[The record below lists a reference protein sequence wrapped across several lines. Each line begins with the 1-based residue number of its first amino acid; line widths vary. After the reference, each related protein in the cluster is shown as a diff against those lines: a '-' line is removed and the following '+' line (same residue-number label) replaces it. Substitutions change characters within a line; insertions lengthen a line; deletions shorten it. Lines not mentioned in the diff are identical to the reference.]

1 MACLVMPARLASSVR
16 LQPGQRQ
23 VARDLDVRCA
33 QRAPG
38 GQIGQ
43 GQRQVGI
50 VGHQGQ
56 HPGIEAL
63 AGHGQQ
69 AAQVGLAPGFR
80 SRGCG
85 HPEMVNQID

>member
-1 MACLVMPARLASSVR
+1 MACLVTPARVASSVR
-16 LQPGQRQ
+16 LHPASGRWR
-23 VARDLDVRCA
+23 VIWMCDGA

-43 GQRQVGI
+43 CQPEVGI

-69 AAQVGLAPGFR
+69 APQVGLAPGLGN
-80 SRGCG
+80 RGCG